1 MIPESGLLLTDLYQ
15 LAMLKGYYHSGM
27 RDEAVFE
34 FFVRELPIG
43 YGFLVAAGLPQ
54 VLDALRDGRFN
65 DEELRWLA
73 DSGRFGGEFVD
84 ALARFRFTGSVHAM
98 AEGTLFF
105 PDEPVLRVTAPIPEA
120 QLFETRIINLVQ
132 YQVLVATKAARCVT
146 AAPGKQLVDFGL
158 RRAHGA
164 EAGLLAARAS
174 YLGGFAGTSTV
185 LAAPRFGVPIYGTMA
200 HSFIEA
206 HDDETDAFAHFALA
220 RPEGLVLLIDTYDT
234 EAAARKLIDLA
245 PRLAERGIRIQA
257 VRIDSGDL
265 TNHAFRV
272 RRILDEGGLSEI
284 QIFASGGLDE
294 YQLRDM
300 LDAGAPI
307 DGFGIGSR
315 LDTSANAPYL
325 DCAYKLMEYAGKAR
339 RKHSEHKATWP
350 GRKQVVRRYDRG
362 GRMAGDE
369 IRLADEPVDGEPL
382 LELVMEQGEPT
393 APAASPEAVLER
405 ARERLR
411 KQLQRLPDGLRAL
424 DAEPSYPV
432 TVSDAVRGLARK
444 TDAFIERQLRRGEEA

>member
-1 MIPESGLLLTDLYQ
+1 MIPKSGLLLTDLYQ
-15 LAMLKGYYHSGM
+15 LAMLEAYDQSGM

-34 FFVRELPIG
+34 LFVRELPAS
-43 YGFLVAAGLPQ
+43 YGFLVATGLQQ
-54 VLDALRDGRFN
+54 VLDALYDSRFS

-73 DSGRFGGEFVD
+73 DSGQFGSDLVD
-84 ALARFRFTGSVHAM
+84 ALAGFRFTGSVHAM
-98 AEGTLFF
+98 PEGTLFF

-132 YQVLVATKAARCVT
+132 YQTLVATKAARCVM

-185 LAAPRFGVPIYGTMA
+185 LAAPRFGVPVHGTMA

-206 HDDETDAFAHFALA
+206 HDDETDAFEHFALA

-245 PRLAERGIRIQA
+245 PRLAGRGIHIQA

-265 TNHAFRV
+265 SEHAFRV
-272 RRILDEGGLSEI
+272 RRILDEGGLGEI
-284 QIFASGGLDE
+284 QIVASGGLDE

-325 DCAYKLMEYAGKAR
+325 DCAYKLMEYAGRAR

-369 IRLADEPVDGEPL
+369 IRLADEPVEGEPL
-382 LELVMEQGEPT
+382 LDLVMDQGEPT
-393 APAASPEAVLER
+393 APAVSPESALER

-411 KQLQRLPDGLRAL
+411 EQLQRLPDGLRAL

-432 TVSDAVRGLARK
+432 TVSDAVRDLARQ
-444 TDAFIERQLRRGEEA
+444 TDAFIERQLGRGGKA